1 MQTIKFFEQC
11 AGKWFSQRTSHSL
24 PPQELEAGQSQL
36 SVELLTAS
44 DSAVIALCQQ
54 SQLSPDSVLC
64 GLQTKWE
71 GTVGASS
78 AKETGSAL
86 LVAIADTED
95 AQIGK
100 LLRQANTSGEPP
112 LSGRYAMNSDESLT
126 LILESDALKIEE
138 RLWFASPNL
147 RERTSTIQHA
157 DGSSYASFCSEIRM
171 GVQKQA

>member
-1 MQTIKFFEQC
+1 MQVIEFFEQC

-36 SVELLTAS
+36 WIELLPTT
-44 DSAVIALCQQ
+44 DPTVLELCKQGQ
-54 SQLSPDSVLC
+54 ISPDSVLC

-78 AKETGSAL
+78 AKETGTAL
-86 LVAIADTED
+86 LVAVADANDTNT
-95 AQIGK
+95 GK
-100 LLRQANTSGEPP
+100 LLQQGKAGSA
-112 LSGRYAMNSDESLT
+112 LSGRYTLNTDESLT
-126 LILESDALKIEE
+126 LTLESDSFKIEE
-138 RLWFASPNL
+138 RLWFVSANL

-171 GVQKQA
+171 GVQTPA